1 MRRHDKR
8 LWLPVMVLLTA
19 VVTETP
25 AVIAQLPAPAA
36 ANLPS
41 TQPAPAAAQNEPTP
55 EQLGDTLMLH
65 KRYQA
70 AIEAYKKAP
79 RDSPDAWNKMG
90 IAYQLMLNLDDAS
103 RCYRMSLK
111 LGPKNANVLNNMGT
125 VYDSLKQMRAAEH
138 MYRRALKADPKLAV
152 AYKNLGTNLLAQ
164 HQYKK
169 GWDAYKAAL
178 AIDPNIFQ
186 NSSNPRVEDGASL
199 EERGAMNY
207 YKARGCMQAGQNDCA
222 IEYLRI
228 ALNEGYTNAKKLEAD
243 KEFYPL
249 HGTPAFEQL
258 LAAQSNR
265 KKP

>member
-1 MRRHDKR
+1 MYRMDKHR
-8 LWLPVMVLLTA
+8 WLPVMVLLTA
-19 VVTETP
+19 AVTEMP
-25 AVIAQLPAPAA
+25 AVPAQLSAP
-36 ANLPS
+36 ANLPT

-55 EQLGDTLMLH
+55 IQLGDTLMLH

-79 RDSPDAWNKMG
+79 RDSAEAWNKMG
-90 IAYQLMLNLDDAS
+90 IAYQMMLNLDEAS

-111 LGPKNANVLNNMGT
+111 LDPKNANVLNNMGT

-164 HQYKK
+164 HQYSK
-169 GWDAYKAAL
+169 GWDAYRAAL
-178 AIDPNIFQ
+178 AIDPNIFEG
-186 NSSNPRVEDGASL
+186 SANPRVEDAAPL
-199 EERGAMNY
+199 EERGAVNY
-207 YKARGCMQAGQNDCA
+207 FKARGCMQAGQNGCA

-228 ALNEGYTNAKKLEAD
+228 ALNEGYTNPRKLEAD
-243 KEFYPL
+243 KAFYPL

>member
-1 MRRHDKR
+1 MYRMDKR
-8 LWLPVMVLLTA
+8 RWLPVMVLLTA
-19 VVTETP
+19 AVTKMP
-25 AVIAQLPAPAA
+25 AVPAQLPALAPATITT
-36 ANLPS
+36 
-41 TQPAPAAAQNEPTP
+41 TQPAPAAAQKEPTP
-55 EQLGDTLMLH
+55 IQLGDTLMLH

-79 RDSPDAWNKMG
+79 RDSAEAWNKMG

-111 LGPKNANVLNNMGT
+111 LDPKNANVLNNMGT

-164 HQYKK
+164 HQYSK
-169 GWDAYKAAL
+169 GWDAYKSAL
-178 AIDPNIFQ
+178 AIDPDIFE
-186 NSSNPRVEDGASL
+186 NSANPRVEDAASL
-199 EERGAMNY
+199 EERGAVNY
-207 YKARGCMQAGQNDCA
+207 FKARGCMQAGQNGCA

-228 ALNEGYTNAKKLEAD
+228 ALNEGYTNARKLEAD
-243 KEFYPL
+243 KEFFPL

-258 LAAQSNR
+258 LAAQSSS
-265 KKP
+265 KKQ